1 VRQDLPFLPH
11 ITVGASAAFDPCGRL
26 AAELNR
32 ETLAV
37 PGVIEHVDLIEVTN
51 ESITTVIRFA
61 LEH

>member
-1 VRQDLPFLPH
+1 VPH
-11 ITVGASAAFDPCGRL
+11 ITVGGSSTFDPCQRL

-51 ESITTVIRFA
+51 AGIETVIRFA